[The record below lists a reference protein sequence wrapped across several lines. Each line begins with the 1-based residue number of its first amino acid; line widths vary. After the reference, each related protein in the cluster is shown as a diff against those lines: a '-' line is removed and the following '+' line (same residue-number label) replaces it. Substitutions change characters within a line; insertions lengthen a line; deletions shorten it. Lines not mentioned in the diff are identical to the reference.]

1 MINLDIL
8 SQIHYILTLIF
19 GIALSASFL
28 DAHKQR
34 GGLFK
39 LGLFTVVFSILQQ
52 LVYYHFARQDTL
64 EYFLRFYPFFI
75 HLPLIVFLVYAFRA
89 PCFSAVTGW
98 PLPTPAASS
107 PNGWALR
114 ACFSFLTSGS
124 TTLFALP

>member
-64 EYFLRFYPFFI
+64 EYFLIWADIASIQGPQIRSD
-75 HLPLIVFLVYAFRA
+75 LIAII
-89 PCFSAVTGW
+89 
-98 PLPTPAASS
+98 
-107 PNGWALR
+107 LR
-114 ACFSFLTSGS
+114 LDAGQKIIPILSGE
-124 TTLFALP
+124 L

>member
-28 DAHKQR
+28 GIQKQR
-34 GGLFK
+34 AALFK
-39 LGLFTVVFSILQQ
+39 LGLFTVIFSILQQ

-75 HLPLIVFLVYAFRA
+75 HLPLIIF
-89 PCFSAVTGW
+89 
-98 PLPTPAASS
+98 
-107 PNGWALR
+107 
-114 ACFSFLTSGS
+114 
-124 TTLFALP
+124 